1 MIIIYIHS
9 KVISTEVQR
18 SGEISTN
25 KKGLDFSTALEVT
38 KKRSPLGDR
47 MYTLDFMFVFFLL
60 LSLMFVV
67 DKSYEFYDDIK
78 AFF

>member
-1 MIIIYIHS
+1 M
-9 KVISTEVQR
+9 
-18 SGEISTN
+18 
-25 KKGLDFSTALEVT
+25 LEMT